1 MNISIELHNFSLV
14 NINFLDT
21 KRNIIMDGNFTKIIY
36 SNQWFTINSIYIHF
50 PIEIVSIEKNL
61 SKSFLRFNPYS
72 PKNLQIIQ
80 DMVKI
85 ESRIL
90 EYFKKF
96 FNLNLRISNMLSKQL
111 YTGNMKIFKE
121 YVDKSKT
128 FCGETTSFRS
138 EYIERNFGQGS
149 KISTT
154 KSLGQR
160 PDDFGKGSKISTTK
174 SLGQR
179 PDDFSQQLTMESVS
193 RSEELGHGHSGHTV
207 HRSPTS
213 GLKPTDELYKEVTE
227 PRGDKMF
234 VIKISGIW
242 DNYEELGLTY
252 KLLEVQ
258 GTVW

>member
-154 KSLGQR
+154 K
-160 PDDFGKGSKISTTK
+160 F
-174 SLGQR
+174 LGQR

-227 PRGDKMF
+227 PRSDKMF

>member
-50 PIEIVSIEKNL
+50 PIEILSIDKNIN
-61 SKSFLRFNPYS
+61 KSFLRFNPYS
-72 PKNLQIIQ
+72 TKNLQIIQ
-80 DMVKI
+80 DIVKI

-96 FNLNLRISNMLSKQL
+96 FNLELRTSNMLSKQL

-121 YVDKSKT
+121 YVDKNRP
-128 FCGETTSFRS
+128 FHGETSFSKSDNDFQFNRRKERFS
-138 EYIERNFGQGS
+138 LPMEESIEQRGE
-149 KISTT
+149 KI
-154 KSLGQR
+154 
-160 PDDFGKGSKISTTK
+160 
-174 SLGQR
+174 
-179 PDDFSQQLTMESVS
+179 
-193 RSEELGHGHSGHTV
+193 
-207 HRSPTS
+207 
-213 GLKPTDELYKEVTE
+213 
-227 PRGDKMF
+227 F

-252 KLLEVQ
+252 KLLEVNS
-258 GTVW
+258 TVW